1 MKKFIFVIFTL
12 ILICLLIL
20 LYQWGLNKKEEN
32 IDINQTK
39 ENLDEIQNTYEHVS
53 GTLSDLKNI
62 GELSNLLKQDK
73 QEIVLNELDDKY
85 VYENIEFKFGI
96 NLDKNIFFKDKEK
109 SFFFQDEDNLIL
121 IFMGKYIESNVN
133 LAVLANN
140 EINDCKKNNFKEVVV
155 NDNTFLCDE
164 PISNNQEGEYGINCV
179 IIKNDLCFDFEY
191 ILSNISDKIPDDI
204 LIENILFKN
213 IYFK

>member
-12 ILICLLIL
+12 ILVCLLIL

-39 ENLDEIQNTYEHVS
+39 ENMDEIQNTYEHVS
-53 GTLSDLKNI
+53 GALSDLKNI

-73 QEIVLNELDDKY
+73 QEVVLNELDNEY

-96 NLDKNIFFKDKEK
+96 NLDKNVFSKDKEK
-109 SFFFQDEDNLIL
+109 SFFFKDTDNLIL
-121 IFMGKYIESNVN
+121 IFMGKYIESDVN
-133 LAVLANN
+133 LAVLVNN
-140 EINDCKKNNFKEVVV
+140 EVSNCKKNNFKEVVV

-164 PISNNQEGEYGINCV
+164 PISNNQKKEYGINCV
-179 IIKNDLCFDFEY
+179 IIKNDLCFDIEY
-191 ILSNISDKIPDDI
+191 MLSNISDKIPDDI
-204 LIENILFKN
+204 LIENILFRN

>member
-1 MKKFIFVIFTL
+1 M
-12 ILICLLIL
+12 LIL

-53 GTLSDLKNI
+53 GALSDLKNI

-109 SFFFQDEDNLIL
+109 SFFFKDEDNLIL

-133 LAVLANN
+133 LAVLVNN
-140 EINDCKKNNFKEVVV
+140 EISNCKKNNFKEVVV